1 MTIQT
6 LNTITDSDKQ
16 LLIKGNFAIDT
27 MLLISDTFKNPN
39 TMIKNTTQP
48 LLLRYYMM
56 HDGNYNLDDYLVL
69 TIDDAIKTWDEVED
83 RYKEDEG
90 FIGQFI
96 ARTLTGELQNIS
108 DDFNIE
114 NKFVT
119 LLMGITQRGGSF
131 ISSEDEE
138 ILVTEDYENVS
149 VGTSNNATTWYSL
162 GTFQVQRPENDDVKD
177 NTKYECFDLSTL
189 FNKNFDPLYTDD
201 MFETSFKTT
210 LDNGGS
216 FTALDLAVYTCNQVG
231 VGFYRQDAMFSN
243 YDFEINSNQFTEGN
257 SCRDVMKA
265 LAKLGFGWCEIGWND
280 GCTIVNTVTN
290 KENIENTDKLTNDNY
305 YSLTTQK
312 NVYGE
317 VNSVYVG
324 MTGVEGEGVEETKP
338 SPLPEGTKK
347 VQIRVM
353 DNPLTYTLEL
363 RQRAVNNANLLSNL
377 LGLSY
382 TPIEMETPGHIWWK
396 GNTPIEIKQ
405 MDNSLIYTYPFNRT
419 ITYNGNIKTK
429 ITSYAKT
436 ESETENGYDKDF
448 YTELQ
453 DTRIIVDKQEGKI
466 TQQAL
471 QINNQGEIIQGVQAT
486 LNKQE
491 ARINIISTNIN
502 EENGDVT
509 AVRTENGFTFNKD
522 GLNIYVGENQYNTQI
537 NNVGTYYRDGN
548 NDIVKTTKDGSVLV
562 NVSEQGLHK
571 YSYDG
576 YGEYGFVDERIEVD
590 GEYCYA
596 TFYNRE
602 V

>member
-39 TMIKNTTQP
+39 TLTKTNNTYSMT
-48 LLLRYYMM
+48 
-56 HDGNYNLDDYLVL
+56 HNGIYNLDDYLVL
-69 TIDDAIKTWDEVED
+69 TINDAIKTWEEVED

-90 FIGQFI
+90 FVGQFI

-149 VGTSNNATTWYSL
+149 AGTSNNNTTWYSL
-162 GTFQVQRPENDDVKD
+162 GTFQVQRPDNDDVKD

-189 FNKNFDPLYTDD
+189 FNKDFDPLYTDD

-216 FTALDLAVYTCNQVG
+216 FTAQDLAVYTCNQVG
-231 VGFYRQDAMFSN
+231 VCFFTDTTYPN
-243 YDFEINSNQFTEGN
+243 YTFEINSNQFTEGN

-265 LAKLGFGWCEIGWND
+265 ISKLAFGWCEIGWD
-280 GCTIVNTVTN
+280 DSCKILNTTTSI
-290 KENIENTDKLTNDNY
+290 ENIANTDKLTNDDY
-305 YSLTTQK
+305 YSLITQK

-324 MTGVEGEGVEETKP
+324 MTGVEGEGVEETNP
-338 SPLPEGTKK
+338 SPLPDGTKK
-347 VQIRVM
+347 VQIQVM
-353 DNPLTYTLEL
+353 DNPLTYTFEL
-363 RQRAVNNANLLSNL
+363 RQTAVNNGNLLSNL

-436 ESETENGYDKDF
+436 ESETENGYDKDL

-576 YGEYGFVDERIEVD
+576 YSEYGFVDERVEVD

>member
-39 TMIKNTTQP
+39 TLTKTNNTYT
-48 LLLRYYMM
+48 MT
-56 HDGNYNLDDYLVL
+56 HNGIYNLDNYLVL
-69 TIDDAIKTWDEVED
+69 TINDAIKTWDEVED

-90 FIGQFI
+90 FVGQFI

-131 ISSEDEE
+131 ISSENEE
-138 ILVTEDYENVS
+138 MLVTEDYENVS
-149 VGTSNNATTWYSL
+149 VGTSNNNTTWYSL

-189 FNKNFDPLYTDD
+189 FNKDFDPLYTDD

-216 FTALDLAVYTCNQVG
+216 FTAQDLAVYTCNQVG
-231 VGFYRQDAMFSN
+231 VCFFTDTMFPN
-243 YDFEINSNQFTEGN
+243 FDFEITSNQFTEGN
-257 SCRDVMKA
+257 YCRDVMKA
-265 LAKLGFGWCEIGWND
+265 ISKLAFGWCETGWD
-280 GCTIVNTVTN
+280 DSCKIVNTITGT
-290 KENIENTDKLTNDNY
+290 ENIANTDKLTNDDY

-324 MTGVEGEGVEETKP
+324 MTGVEGEGVEETNP

-347 VQIRVM
+347 VQIQVM
-353 DNPLTYTLEL
+353 DNPLTYTFEL
-363 RQRAVNNANLLSNL
+363 RQTAVNNGNLLSNL

-471 QINNQGEIIQGVQAT
+471 QINSQGEIIQGVQAT

-562 NVSEQGLHK
+562 NISEQGLHK

-576 YGEYGFVDERIEVD
+576 YGEYGFVDERVEVD

>member
-39 TMIKNTTQP
+39 TMAMDSDLP
-48 LLLRYYMM
+48 LRFKY
-56 HDGNYNLDDYLVL
+56 HIIHNGDYNLDDYLVL
-69 TIDDAIKTWDEVED
+69 TINDAIKTWEEIED

-90 FIGQFI
+90 FVGQFI

-149 VGTSNNATTWYSL
+149 AGTSNNNTTWYSL

-177 NTKYECFDLSTL
+177 NTKYECFDLATL
-189 FNKNFDPLYTDD
+189 FNKDFDPLYTDD
-201 MFETSFKTT
+201 IFKTSFKTT

-231 VGFYRQDAMFSN
+231 VCFFTDTMFPN
-243 YDFEINSNQFTEGN
+243 FDFEITSNQFTKGN
-257 SCRDVMKA
+257 ACRDVMKA
-265 LAKLGFGWCEIGWND
+265 ISKLAFGWCETGWD
-280 GCTIVNTVTN
+280 DSCKIVNTITGT
-290 KENIENTDKLTNDNY
+290 ENIANTDKLTNDDY

-324 MTGVEGEGVEETKP
+324 MTGIEGEGVEETNP
-338 SPLPEGTKK
+338 SPLPDGTKK
-347 VQIRVM
+347 VQIQVM
-353 DNPLTYTLEL
+353 DNPLTYTFEL
-363 RQRAVNNANLLSNL
+363 RQTAVNNGALLSNL

-436 ESETENGYDKDF
+436 ESETENGYDKDL

-576 YGEYGFVDERIEVD
+576 YSEYGFVDERVEVD